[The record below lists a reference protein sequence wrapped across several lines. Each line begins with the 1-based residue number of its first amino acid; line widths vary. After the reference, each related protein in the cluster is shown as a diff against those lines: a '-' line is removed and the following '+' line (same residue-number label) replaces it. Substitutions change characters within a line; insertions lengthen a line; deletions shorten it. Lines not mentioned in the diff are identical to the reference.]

1 MTSLTF
7 SPVISRLTAVLYV
20 NLRDLKLY
28 FALSPNAIDFSICD
42 AVSSFQINDFTDGKV
57 FEEGRIVAF
66 SAGELNEK
74 GFGKDFR
81 NNWYGKKS

>member
-1 MTSLTF
+1 M
-7 SPVISRLTAVLYV
+7 
-20 NLRDLKLY
+20 
-28 FALSPNAIDFSICD
+28 
-42 AVSSFQINDFTDGKV
+42 NDFTDGKV

-81 NNWYGKKS
+81 NNWYGKKI